1 MGKFRGGLGQ
11 KIVFEVVNETGVN
24 MSVLTEKLK
33 SVSKGLKG
41 GNDSIHGKISISPKR
56 FIPPKGIIRL
66 NKGDIITMEM
76 PGGGGYGN
84 ESERDPELIKIDHD
98 LGYITK

>member
-1 MGKFRGGLGQ
+1 MGKYRGGLGQ
-11 KIVFEVVNETGVN
+11 KIIFEVLNESGLN

-33 SVSKGLKG
+33 TVSKGLIG
-41 GNDSIHGKISISPKR
+41 GKDSIHGKISISPER

-66 NKGDIITMEM
+66 KKGDIITMEM

-84 ESERDPELIKIDHD
+84 EKDRDPELIKTDND
-98 LGYITK
+98 LGYIT